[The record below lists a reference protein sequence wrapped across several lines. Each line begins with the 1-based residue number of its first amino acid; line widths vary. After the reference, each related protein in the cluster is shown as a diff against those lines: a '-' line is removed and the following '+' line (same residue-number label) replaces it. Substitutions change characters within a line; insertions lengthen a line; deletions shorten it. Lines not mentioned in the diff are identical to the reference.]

1 MMNKLFLFL
10 VISITLISCNGSD
23 PAVKT
28 TDSAIQSAADTIKAS
43 ADTTIKKIDSTIIAA
58 ADTVK
63 SKLKA
68 ITDSTKKAV
77 KK

>member
-1 MMNKLFLFL
+1 MFNKILLFMA
-10 VISITLISCNGSD
+10 ICIALISCNGSD
-23 PAVKT
+23 PAVRT
-28 TDSAIQSAADTIKAS
+28 ADSTIQSTADTIKAS
-43 ADTTIKKIDSTIIAA
+43 ADTTIKKIDSTISAA

-68 ITDSTKKAV
+68 IADSTKKAV